1 MELDTLLFNT
11 TFMKKFRF
19 LYIAAAA
26 LLFAA
31 CANEEDG
38 IGNSGPVAAT
48 VQADIVKNVTRATVD
63 DTWSNNDAIGVNVT
77 SIGYTIGNNVKY
89 TTTGDG
95 NFTSD
100 NPIYFAD
107 ATETVNFNAYY
118 PYQENVDGNGIV
130 NNWNMAEVKEG
141 EPCPADFLFA
151 NDATATKSSPQ
162 VQFIGDNKFKHC
174 MSMIRL
180 TFRAGNGINAN
191 NAILKNQLKLKGI
204 YKTGSINTQ
213 TGEVT
218 VSGDRGIYESDV
230 DNKSLKNDVTCTC
243 EFIVFPQSLDNNKMD
258 IEFEVADNGTIN
270 TYTTSLPSSTN
281 NEFKSGYLYTY
292 TISIHNTGVVID
304 KAGITAWL
312 PSDEGGLDAELQ

>member
-1 MELDTLLFNT
+1 
-11 TFMKKFRF
+11 MKKFRF

-38 IGNSGPVAAT
+38 IGNNGPVAAT
-48 VQADIVKNVTRATVD
+48 VKADIVKNVTRATTGN
-63 DTWSNNDAIGVNVT
+63 TWSKNDAIGVYVT
-77 SIGYTIGNNVKY
+77 SPGYTIGDNVKY

-107 ATETVNFNAYY
+107 ARETVIFNAYY
-118 PYQENVDGNGIV
+118 PYQENMDGNGIV

-151 NDATATKSSPQ
+151 TGATATKSSPQ
-162 VQFIGDNKFKHC
+162 VQFTGDNQFKHC

-180 TFRAGNGINAN
+180 TFKAGDGINPY

-218 VSGDRGIYESDV
+218 IYGDRGIYESDV
-230 DNKSLKNDVTCTC
+230 DNKSLKNGATC

-258 IEFEVADNGTIN
+258 IELEVADNGTIN
-270 TYTTSLPSSTN
+270 TYTTSLTSSTN
-281 NEFKSGYLYTY
+281 NEFKGGYLYTY
-292 TISIHNTGVVID
+292 PIRINNTGVVIE

-312 PSDEGGLDAELQ
+312 PSDEPDLDAVQQ

>member
-1 MELDTLLFNT
+1 
-11 TFMKKFRF
+11 MKKFKI

-38 IGNSGPVAAT
+38 IGNNGPVAAT
-48 VQADIVKNVTRATVD
+48 VQADIVKNATRATTD
-63 DTWSNNDAIGVNVT
+63 NTWSSNDAIGVNVT
-77 SIGYTIGNNVKY
+77 SIGYTIGDNVKY

-107 ATETVNFNAYY
+107 ARETVNFNAYY

-162 VQFIGDNKFKHC
+162 VQFTGDNQFKHC

-180 TFRAGNGINAN
+180 TFKAGDGINPY

-204 YKTGSINTQ
+204 YKTGSINTVK
-213 TGEVT
+213 GEVT
-218 VSGDRGIYESDV
+218 ISGDRGIYESDV
-230 DNKSLKNDVTCTC
+230 DDKSLKDGVTC

-258 IEFEVADNGTIN
+258 IELDVADNGTIN
-270 TYTTSLPSSTN
+270 TYTTSLGSSTN
-281 NEFKSGYLYTY
+281 NEFKGGYQYTY
-292 TISIHNTGVVID
+292 TISINNTGVVID
-304 KAGITAWL
+304 NAGITKWQTI
-312 PSDEGGLDAELQ
+312 DEGDLHAELQ

>member
-1 MELDTLLFNT
+1 
-11 TFMKKFRF
+11 MKKFRF

-38 IGNSGPVAAT
+38 IGNNDPVAAT
-48 VQADIVKNVTRATVD
+48 VQADIVKNATRATTD
-63 DTWSNNDAIGVNVT
+63 NTWSNNDAIGVNVT
-77 SIGYTIGNNVKY
+77 SIGYTIGDNVKY

-95 NFTSD
+95 KFTSD

-107 ATETVNFNAYY
+107 ARETVNFNAYY

-151 NDATATKSSPQ
+151 TGATATKSSPQ
-162 VQFIGDNKFKHC
+162 VQFTGDNQFKHC

-180 TFRAGNGINAN
+180 TFKAGKGINAN

-218 VSGDRGIYESDV
+218 IYGDRGIYESDV
-230 DNKSLKNDVTCTC
+230 DNKSLKNGATC

-258 IEFEVADNGTIN
+258 IELEVADNGTIN

-281 NEFKSGYLYTY
+281 NEFKGGYLYTY

>member
-1 MELDTLLFNT
+1 
-11 TFMKKFRF
+11 MKKFRF

-38 IGNSGPVAAT
+38 IGNNGPVAAT
-48 VQADIVKNVTRATVD
+48 VKADIVKNVTRATTGN
-63 DTWSNNDAIGVNVT
+63 TWSENDAIGVNVT
-77 SIGYTIGNNVKY
+77 SKGYTIGNNVKY

-95 NFTSD
+95 KFTSD

-107 ATETVNFNAYY
+107 ARETVNFNAYY

-162 VQFIGDNKFKHC
+162 VQFTGDNQFKHC

-180 TFRAGNGINAN
+180 TFKAGDGINPY

-218 VSGDRGIYESDV
+218 IYGDRGIYESDV
-230 DNKSLKNDVTCTC
+230 DNKSLKNGATC

-258 IEFEVADNGTIN
+258 IELEVAANGTIN
-270 TYTTSLPSSTN
+270 TYTTSLTSSTN
-281 NEFKSGYLYTY
+281 NEFKGGYLYTY
-292 TISIHNTGVVID
+292 PIRINNTGVVIE
-304 KAGITAWL
+304 KAGITAWQ
-312 PSDEGGLDAELQ
+312 PSDEPDLDAVQQ

>member
-1 MELDTLLFNT
+1 
-11 TFMKKFRF
+11 MKKFRF

-38 IGNSGPVAAT
+38 IGNNGPVAAT
-48 VQADIVKNVTRATVD
+48 VKADIVKNVTRATTD
-63 DTWSNNDAIGVNVT
+63 NTWSNNDAIGVNVT
-77 SIGYTIGNNVKY
+77 SIGYTIGDNVKY

-95 NFTSD
+95 KFTSD

-107 ATETVNFNAYY
+107 ARETVNFNAYY

-162 VQFIGDNKFKHC
+162 VQFTGDNQFKHC

-180 TFRAGNGINAN
+180 TFKAGDGINPY

-218 VSGDRGIYESDV
+218 IYGDRGIYESDV
-230 DNKSLKNDVTCTC
+230 DNKSLKNGATC

-258 IEFEVADNGTIN
+258 IELEVADNGTIN

-281 NEFKSGYLYTY
+281 NEFKGGYLYTY
-292 TISIHNTGVVID
+292 TISIHNTGVVIE

-312 PSDEGGLDAELQ
+312 PSDEGGLDAVQQ

>member
-1 MELDTLLFNT
+1 
-11 TFMKKFRF
+11 MKKFRF

-48 VQADIVKNVTRATVD
+48 VKADIVKNVTRATTD
-63 DTWSNNDAIGVNVT
+63 DTWSKNDAIGVYVT
-77 SIGYTIGNNVKY
+77 SPGYTIGDNVKY

-107 ATETVNFNAYY
+107 ARETVNFNAYY

-151 NDATATKSSPQ
+151 RDATATKSSPQ
-162 VQFIGDNKFKHC
+162 VQFTGDNKFKHC

-180 TFRAGNGINAN
+180 TFKAGDGINAS
-191 NAILKNQLKLKGI
+191 NALLWNKLKLKGI
-204 YKTGSINTQ
+204 YKTGSINTL

-218 VSGDRGIYESDV
+218 VSGNRGIYESDV
-230 DNKSLKNDVTCTC
+230 NDKSLKNGVTC

-258 IEFEVADNGTIN
+258 IELEVADNGTIN
-270 TYTTSLPSSTN
+270 TYTASLPSSTN
-281 NEFKSGYLYTY
+281 NEFKGGNQYTY
-292 TISIHNTGVVID
+292 TIRICNTGVVIEN
-304 KAGITAWL
+304 AGIESWQ
-312 PSDEGGLDAELQ
+312 PNEEGPLDAEQQ

>member
-1 MELDTLLFNT
+1 
-11 TFMKKFRF
+11 MKKFRF

-38 IGNSGPVAAT
+38 IGNNGPVAAT
-48 VQADIVKNVTRATVD
+48 VKADIVKNITRATTG
-63 DTWSNNDAIGVNVT
+63 DTWSKNDAIGVYVT
-77 SIGYTIGNNVKY
+77 SPGYTIGDNVKY

-107 ATETVNFNAYY
+107 ARETVIFNAYY
-118 PYQENVDGNGIV
+118 PYQENMDGNGIV
-130 NNWNMAEVKEG
+130 DNWNMAEVKEG

-151 NDATATKSSPQ
+151 TGATATKSSPQ
-162 VQFIGDNKFKHC
+162 VQFTGDNQFKHC

-180 TFRAGNGINAN
+180 TFKAGDGINAN
-191 NAILKNQLKLKGI
+191 NANLKNKLKLKGI
-204 YKTGSINTQ
+204 YKTGSINTL

-230 DNKSLKNDVTCTC
+230 NDKSLKNGVTC

-258 IEFEVADNGTIN
+258 IELEVADNGTIN
-270 TYTTSLPSSTN
+270 TYTASLPSSTN
-281 NEFKSGYLYTY
+281 NEFKGGNQYTY
-292 TISIHNTGVVID
+292 TIRICNTGVVIEN
-304 KAGITAWL
+304 AGIESWQ
-312 PSDEGGLDAELQ
+312 PNEEGPLDAEQQ

>member
-1 MELDTLLFNT
+1 
-11 TFMKKFRF
+11 MKKFKI

-38 IGNSGPVAAT
+38 IGNNGPVAAT
-48 VQADIVKNVTRATVD
+48 VKADIVKNITRATTG
-63 DTWSNNDAIGVNVT
+63 DTWSKNDAIGVYVT
-77 SIGYTIGNNVKY
+77 SPGYTIGDNVKY

-107 ATETVNFNAYY
+107 ARETVNFNAYY
-118 PYQENVDGNGIV
+118 PYQENMDGNGIV

-151 NDATATKSSPQ
+151 RDATATKSSPQ
-162 VQFIGDNKFKHC
+162 VQFTGDNKFKHC

-180 TFRAGNGINAN
+180 TFKAGDGINAN
-191 NAILKNQLKLKGI
+191 NANLKNKLKLKGI
-204 YKTGSINTQ
+204 YKTGSINTL

-230 DNKSLKNDVTCTC
+230 NDKSLKNGVTC

-281 NEFKSGYLYTY
+281 NEFKGGNQYTY
-292 TISIHNTGVVID
+292 TIRICNTGVVIEN
-304 KAGITAWL
+304 AGIESWQ
-312 PSDEGGLDAELQ
+312 PNEEGPLDAEQQ

>member
-1 MELDTLLFNT
+1 
-11 TFMKKFRF
+11 MKKFRF

-48 VQADIVKNVTRATVD
+48 VQADIVKNATRATTD
-63 DTWSNNDAIGVNVT
+63 NTWSNNDAIGVNVT
-77 SIGYTIGNNVKY
+77 SYGYTIGDNVKY

-107 ATETVNFNAYY
+107 ARETVIFNAYY

-151 NDATATKSSPQ
+151 RDATATKSSPQ
-162 VQFIGDNKFKHC
+162 VQFTGDNQFKHC

-180 TFRAGNGINAN
+180 TFKAGDGINAN
-191 NAILKNQLKLKGI
+191 NANLKNKLKLKGI
-204 YKTGSINTQ
+204 YKTGSINTL

-230 DNKSLKNDVTCTC
+230 NDKSLKNGVTC

-258 IEFEVADNGTIN
+258 IELEVADNGSIN
-270 TYTTSLPSSTN
+270 TYTASLPSSTN
-281 NEFKSGYLYTY
+281 NEFKGGNQYTY
-292 TISIHNTGVVID
+292 TIRICNTGVIIEN
-304 KAGITAWL
+304 AGIESWQ
-312 PSDEGGLDAELQ
+312 PNEEGPLDAEQQ

>member
-151 NDATATKSSPQ
+151 TGATATKSSPQ
-162 VQFIGDNKFKHC
+162 VQFTGDNQFKHC

-180 TFRAGNGINAN
+180 TFKAGKGINAN

-218 VSGDRGIYESDV
+218 ISGDRGIYESDV
-230 DNKSLKNDVTCTC
+230 DNKSLKNEVTCEC

-258 IEFEVADNGTIN
+258 IELEVAANGTIN
-270 TYTTSLPSSTN
+270 TYTTSLGSSTN
-281 NEFKSGYLYTY
+281 NEFKGGYKYTY
-292 TISIHNTGVVID
+292 TISINNTGVVID
-304 KAGITAWL
+304 NAGITKWQTI
-312 PSDEGGLDAELQ
+312 EGGSLDAEQQ

>member
-1 MELDTLLFNT
+1 
-11 TFMKKFRF
+11 MKNFRF
-19 LYIAAAA
+19 LFIAAAA

-31 CANEEDG
+31 WANEEDG
-38 IGNSGPVAAT
+38 IGNNGPVAAT
-48 VQADIVKNVTRATVD
+48 VKADIVKNITRATTG
-63 DTWSNNDAIGVNVT
+63 DTWSKNDAIGVYVT
-77 SIGYTIGNNVKY
+77 SPGYTIGDNVKY

-107 ATETVNFNAYY
+107 ARETVIFNAYY
-118 PYQENVDGNGIV
+118 PYQENMDGNGIV

-151 NDATATKSSPQ
+151 RDATATKSSPQ
-162 VQFIGDNKFKHC
+162 VQFTGDNQFKHC

-180 TFRAGNGINAN
+180 TFKAGDGINAN
-191 NAILKNQLKLKGI
+191 NANLKNKLKLKGI
-204 YKTGSINTQ
+204 YKTGSINTL

-230 DNKSLKNDVTCTC
+230 NDKSLKNGVTC

-258 IEFEVADNGTIN
+258 IELEVADNGSIN
-270 TYTTSLPSSTN
+270 TYTASLPSSTN
-281 NEFKSGYLYTY
+281 NEFKGGNQYTY
-292 TISIHNTGVVID
+292 TIRICNTGVIIEN
-304 KAGITAWL
+304 AGIESWQ
-312 PSDEGGLDAELQ
+312 PNEEGPLDAEQQ

>member
-1 MELDTLLFNT
+1 
-11 TFMKKFRF
+11 MKKFRF

-38 IGNSGPVAAT
+38 IGNNGPVAAT
-48 VQADIVKNVTRATVD
+48 VKADIVKNVTRATTD
-63 DTWSNNDAIGVNVT
+63 NTWSNNDAIGVNVT
-77 SIGYTIGNNVKY
+77 SIGYTIGDNVKY

-95 NFTSD
+95 KFTSD

-107 ATETVNFNAYY
+107 ARETVNFNAYY

-162 VQFIGDNKFKHC
+162 VQFTGDNQFKHC

-180 TFRAGNGINAN
+180 TFKAGDGINPY

-204 YKTGSINTQ
+204 YQYSVN
-213 TGEVT
+213 
-218 VSGDRGIYESDV
+218 SY
-230 DNKSLKNDVTCTC
+230 
-243 EFIVFPQSLDNNKMD
+243 
-258 IEFEVADNGTIN
+258 
-270 TYTTSLPSSTN
+270 
-281 NEFKSGYLYTY
+281 
-292 TISIHNTGVVID
+292 VID
-304 KAGITAWL
+304 
-312 PSDEGGLDAELQ
+312 

>member
-1 MELDTLLFNT
+1 
-11 TFMKKFRF
+11 MKKFRF

-48 VQADIVKNVTRATVD
+48 VKADIVKNVTRATTD
-63 DTWSNNDAIGVNVT
+63 NTWSKNDAIGVNVT
-77 SIGYTIGNNVKY
+77 SPGYTIGDNVKY

-95 NFTSD
+95 NFTSA

-107 ATETVNFNAYY
+107 ARETVNFNAYY

-151 NDATATKSSPQ
+151 TGATATKSSPQ
-162 VQFIGDNKFKHC
+162 VQFTGDNQFKHC

-180 TFRAGNGINAN
+180 TFKAGDGINPY

-213 TGEVT
+213 TGEVIIY
-218 VSGDRGIYESDV
+218 GDRGIYESDV
-230 DNKSLKNDVTCTC
+230 DNKSLKNGATC

-258 IEFEVADNGTIN
+258 IELEVADNGTIN
-270 TYTTSLPSSTN
+270 TYTTSLTSSTN
-281 NEFKSGYLYTY
+281 NEFKCGYLYTY
-292 TISIHNTGVVID
+292 PIRINNTGVVIE
-304 KAGITAWL
+304 KAGITAWQ
-312 PSDEGGLDAELQ
+312 PSDEPDLDAVQQ

>member
-1 MELDTLLFNT
+1 
-11 TFMKKFRF
+11 MKKFKI

-38 IGNSGPVAAT
+38 IGNNGPVAAT

-141 EPCPADFLFA
+141 EQCPADFLFA
-151 NDATATKSSPQ
+151 TGATATKSSPQ
-162 VQFIGDNKFKHC
+162 VQFTGDNQFKHC

-180 TFRAGNGINAN
+180 TFKAGKGINAN

-204 YKTGSINTQ
+204 YKTGSINTVK
-213 TGEVT
+213 GEVT
-218 VSGDRGIYESDV
+218 ISGDRGIYESDV
-230 DNKSLKNDVTCTC
+230 DDKSLKDGVTC

-258 IEFEVADNGTIN
+258 IELDVADNGTIN
-270 TYTTSLPSSTN
+270 TYTTSLGSSTN
-281 NEFKSGYLYTY
+281 NEFKGGYKYTY
-292 TISIHNTGVVID
+292 TISINNTGVVID
-304 KAGITAWL
+304 NAGITKWQTI
-312 PSDEGGLDAELQ
+312 EGGSLDAEQQ

>member
-1 MELDTLLFNT
+1 
-11 TFMKKFRF
+11 MKKFRF

-31 CANEEDG
+31 CANEENG
-38 IGNSGPVAAT
+38 IGNNGPVAAT
-48 VQADIVKNVTRATVD
+48 VQADIVKNATRATTGN
-63 DTWSNNDAIGVNVT
+63 TWSKNDAIGVNVT
-77 SIGYTIGNNVKY
+77 STGYTIGDNVKY

-100 NPIYFAD
+100 NPIYFAS
-107 ATETVNFNAYY
+107 ATEEVQFCAYY

-151 NDATATKSSPQ
+151 RDATATKSSPQ
-162 VQFIGDNKFKHC
+162 VQFTGDNKFKHC

-180 TFRAGNGINAN
+180 TFKAGDGINAS
-191 NAILKNQLKLKGI
+191 NALLWNKLKLKGI
-204 YKTGSINTQ
+204 YKTGSINTL

-218 VSGDRGIYESDV
+218 VSGNRGIYESDV
-230 DNKSLKNDVTCTC
+230 NDKSLKNGVTC

-258 IEFEVADNGTIN
+258 IELEVADNGTIN
-270 TYTTSLPSSTN
+270 TYTASLPSSTN
-281 NEFKSGYLYTY
+281 NEFKGGNQYTY
-292 TISIHNTGVVID
+292 TIRICNTGVVIEN
-304 KAGITAWL
+304 AGIESWQ
-312 PSDEGGLDAELQ
+312 PNEEGPLDAEQQ

>member
-1 MELDTLLFNT
+1 
-11 TFMKKFRF
+11 MKKFRF

-38 IGNSGPVAAT
+38 IGNNGPVAAT
-48 VQADIVKNVTRATVD
+48 VKADIVKNITRATTG
-63 DTWSNNDAIGVNVT
+63 DTWSKNDAIGVYVT
-77 SIGYTIGNNVKY
+77 SPGYTIGDNVKY

-107 ATETVNFNAYY
+107 ARETVIFNAYY
-118 PYQENVDGNGIV
+118 PYQENMDGNGIV
-130 NNWNMAEVKEG
+130 DNWNMAEVKEG

-151 NDATATKSSPQ
+151 TGATATKSSPQ
-162 VQFIGDNKFKHC
+162 VQFTGDNQFKHC

-180 TFRAGNGINAN
+180 TFKAGKGIDAN
-191 NAILKNQLKLKGI
+191 NANLKNNLKLKGI

-213 TGEVT
+213 TGEVIIY
-218 VSGDRGIYESDV
+218 GDRGIYESDV
-230 DNKSLKNDVTCTC
+230 DNKSLKNGATC

-258 IEFEVADNGTIN
+258 IELEVADNGTIN
-270 TYTTSLPSSTN
+270 TYTASLPSSTN
-281 NEFKSGYLYTY
+281 NEFKGGNQYTY
-292 TISIHNTGVVID
+292 TIRICNTGVVIEN
-304 KAGITAWL
+304 AGIESWQ
-312 PSDEGGLDAELQ
+312 PNEEGPLDAEQQ

>member
-1 MELDTLLFNT
+1 
-11 TFMKKFRF
+11 MKKFKI

-38 IGNSGPVAAT
+38 IGNNGPVAAT
-48 VQADIVKNVTRATVD
+48 VQADIVKNITRATTD
-63 DTWSNNDAIGVNVT
+63 DTWSKNDAIGVNVT
-77 SIGYTIGNNVKY
+77 SSGYTIGDNVKY

-95 NFTSD
+95 NFTSA
-100 NPIYFAD
+100 NPIYFAS
-107 ATETVNFNAYY
+107 ATEEVQFCAYY

-151 NDATATKSSPQ
+151 RDATATKSSPQ
-162 VQFIGDNKFKHC
+162 VQFTGDNKFKHC

-180 TFRAGNGINAN
+180 TFKAGDGINAS
-191 NAILKNQLKLKGI
+191 NALLWNKLKLKGI
-204 YKTGSINTQ
+204 YKTGSINTL

-218 VSGDRGIYESDV
+218 VSGNRGIYESDV
-230 DNKSLKNDVTCTC
+230 NDKSLKNGVTC

-258 IEFEVADNGTIN
+258 IELEVADNGTIN
-270 TYTTSLPSSTN
+270 TYTASLPSSTN
-281 NEFKSGYLYTY
+281 NEFKGGNQYTY
-292 TISIHNTGVVID
+292 TIRICNTGVVIEN
-304 KAGITAWL
+304 AGIESWQ
-312 PSDEGGLDAELQ
+312 PNEEGPLDAEQQ

>member
-1 MELDTLLFNT
+1 
-11 TFMKKFRF
+11 MKKFKI

-38 IGNSGPVAAT
+38 IGNNGPVAAT

-151 NDATATKSSPQ
+151 TGATATKSSPQ
-162 VQFIGDNKFKHC
+162 VQFTGDNQFKHC

-180 TFRAGNGINAN
+180 TFKAGKGINAN

-204 YKTGSINTQ
+204 YKTGSINTVK
-213 TGEVT
+213 GEVT
-218 VSGDRGIYESDV
+218 ISGDRGIYESDV
-230 DNKSLKNDVTCTC
+230 DDKSLKDGVTC

-258 IEFEVADNGTIN
+258 IELDVADNGTIN
-270 TYTTSLPSSTN
+270 SYTTSLPSSTN
-281 NEFKSGYLYTY
+281 NEFKGGYQYTY
-292 TISIHNTGVVID
+292 TISINNTGVVID
-304 KAGITAWL
+304 NAGITKWQTI
-312 PSDEGGLDAELQ
+312 EGGSLDAEQQ

>member
-1 MELDTLLFNT
+1 
-11 TFMKKFRF
+11 MKKFKI

-48 VQADIVKNVTRATVD
+48 VQADIVKNATRATTD
-63 DTWSNNDAIGVNVT
+63 NTWSSNDAIGVNVT
-77 SIGYTIGNNVKY
+77 STGYTIGDNVKY

-100 NPIYFAD
+100 NPIYFAS
-107 ATETVNFNAYY
+107 ATEEVQFCAYY

-162 VQFIGDNKFKHC
+162 VQFTGDNQFKHC

-180 TFRAGNGINAN
+180 TFKAGDGINEN
-191 NAILKNQLKLKGI
+191 NANLKNQLKLKSI

-218 VSGDRGIYESDV
+218 IYGDRGIYESDV
-230 DNKSLKNDVTCTC
+230 DNKSLKNGATC

-258 IEFEVADNGTIN
+258 IELEVADNGTIN
-270 TYTTSLPSSTN
+270 TYTTSLTSSTN
-281 NEFKSGYLYTY
+281 NEFKGGYLYTY
-292 TISIHNTGVVID
+292 PIRINNTGVVIE
-304 KAGITAWL
+304 KAGIIEWQ
-312 PSDEGGLDAELQ
+312 PIEEGPLDAEQQ

>member
-1 MELDTLLFNT
+1 
-11 TFMKKFRF
+11 MKKFRF

-38 IGNSGPVAAT
+38 IGNNGPVAAT
-48 VQADIVKNVTRATVD
+48 VQADIVKNITRATTG
-63 DTWSNNDAIGVNVT
+63 DTWSENDAIGVNVT
-77 SIGYTIGNNVKY
+77 STGYTIGDNVKY

-107 ATETVNFNAYY
+107 ARETVNFNAYY

-151 NDATATKSSPQ
+151 RDATATKSSPQ
-162 VQFIGDNKFKHC
+162 VQFTGDNKFKHC

-180 TFRAGNGINAN
+180 TFKAGDGINAS
-191 NAILKNQLKLKGI
+191 NALLWNKLKLKGI
-204 YKTGSINTQ
+204 YKTGSINTL

-218 VSGDRGIYESDV
+218 VSGNRGIYESDV
-230 DNKSLKNDVTCTC
+230 NDKSLKNGVTC

-258 IEFEVADNGTIN
+258 IELEVADNGTIN
-270 TYTTSLPSSTN
+270 TYTASLPSSTN
-281 NEFKSGYLYTY
+281 NEFKGGNQYTY
-292 TISIHNTGVVID
+292 TIRICNTGVVIEN
-304 KAGITAWL
+304 AGIESWQ
-312 PSDEGGLDAELQ
+312 PNEEGPLDAEQQ

>member
-1 MELDTLLFNT
+1 
-11 TFMKKFRF
+11 MKKFRF
-19 LYIAAAA
+19 LYIAAVA

-38 IGNSGPVAAT
+38 INNSGPVAAT

-107 ATETVNFNAYY
+107 ARETVNFNAYY

-162 VQFIGDNKFKHC
+162 VQFTGDNQFKHC

-180 TFRAGNGINAN
+180 TFKAGDGINPY

-218 VSGDRGIYESDV
+218 IYGDRGIYESDV
-230 DNKSLKNDVTCTC
+230 DNKSLKNGATC

-258 IEFEVADNGTIN
+258 IELEVADNGTIN
-270 TYTTSLPSSTN
+270 TYTTSLTSSTN
-281 NEFKSGYLYTY
+281 NEFKGGYLYTY
-292 TISIHNTGVVID
+292 PIRINNTGVVIEN
-304 KAGITAWL
+304 AGITAWL
-312 PSDEGGLDAELQ
+312 PSEEGGLDAVQQ

>member
-1 MELDTLLFNT
+1 
-11 TFMKKFRF
+11 MKKFRF

-38 IGNSGPVAAT
+38 IGNNDPVAAT
-48 VQADIVKNVTRATVD
+48 VKADIVKNITRATTG
-63 DTWSNNDAIGVNVT
+63 DTWAKNDAIGVYVT
-77 SIGYTIGNNVKY
+77 SPGYTIGDNVKY

-107 ATETVNFNAYY
+107 ARETVNFNAYY
-118 PYQENVDGNGIV
+118 PYQENMDGNGIV

-151 NDATATKSSPQ
+151 RDATATKSSPQ
-162 VQFIGDNKFKHC
+162 VQFTGDNQFKHC

-180 TFRAGNGINAN
+180 TFKAGDGINAN
-191 NAILKNQLKLKGI
+191 NANLKNKLKLKGI
-204 YKTGSINTQ
+204 YKTGSINTL

-230 DNKSLKNDVTCTC
+230 NDKSLKNGVTC

-281 NEFKSGYLYTY
+281 NEFKGGNQYTY
-292 TISIHNTGVVID
+292 TIRICNTGVVIE
-304 KAGITAWL
+304 KANIESWQ
-312 PSDEGGLDAELQ
+312 PNYEGSLDAEQQ

>member
-1 MELDTLLFNT
+1 
-11 TFMKKFRF
+11 MKKFRF

-38 IGNSGPVAAT
+38 IGNNGPVAAT
-48 VQADIVKNVTRATVD
+48 VQADIVKNITRATTD
-63 DTWSNNDAIGVNVT
+63 DTWSKNDAIGVYVT
-77 SIGYTIGNNVKY
+77 SPGYTIGDNVKY
-89 TTTGDG
+89 TTPGDG

-107 ATETVNFNAYY
+107 ARETVNFNAYY
-118 PYQENVDGNGIV
+118 PYQENMDGNGIV

-151 NDATATKSSPQ
+151 RDATATKSSPQ
-162 VQFIGDNKFKHC
+162 VQFTGDNKFKHC

-180 TFRAGNGINAN
+180 TFKAGDGINAS
-191 NAILKNQLKLKGI
+191 NALLWNKLKLKGI
-204 YKTGSINTQ
+204 YKTGSINTL

-218 VSGDRGIYESDV
+218 ISGDRGIYESDV
-230 DNKSLKNDVTCTC
+230 NNKSLKNDATC

-258 IEFEVADNGTIN
+258 IELEVADNGTIN
-270 TYTTSLPSSTN
+270 TYTASLPSSTN
-281 NEFKSGYLYTY
+281 NEFKGGNQYTY
-292 TISIHNTGVVID
+292 TIRICNTGVVIEN
-304 KAGITAWL
+304 AGIESWQ
-312 PSDEGGLDAELQ
+312 PNEEGPLDAEQQ

>member
-1 MELDTLLFNT
+1 
-11 TFMKKFRF
+11 MKKFRF

-38 IGNSGPVAAT
+38 IGNNGPVAAT
-48 VQADIVKNVTRATVD
+48 VKADIVKNVTRATTD
-63 DTWSNNDAIGVNVT
+63 NTWSNNDAIGVNVT
-77 SIGYTIGNNVKY
+77 SKGYTIGDNVKY

-95 NFTSD
+95 KFTSD

-107 ATETVNFNAYY
+107 ARETVNFNAYY

-151 NDATATKSSPQ
+151 KDATATKSSPQ
-162 VQFIGDNKFKHC
+162 VQFTGDNQFKHC

-180 TFRAGNGINAN
+180 TFKAGDGINPY

-218 VSGDRGIYESDV
+218 IYGDRGIYESDV
-230 DNKSLKNDVTCTC
+230 DNKSLKNGATC

-258 IEFEVADNGTIN
+258 IELEVADNGTIN
-270 TYTTSLPSSTN
+270 TYTTSLTSSTN
-281 NEFKSGYLYTY
+281 NEFKGGYLYTY
-292 TISIHNTGVVID
+292 PIRINNTGVVIE

-312 PSDEGGLDAELQ
+312 PSDEPDLDAVQQ

>member
-1 MELDTLLFNT
+1 
-11 TFMKKFRF
+11 MKKFKI

-38 IGNSGPVAAT
+38 IGNNGPVAAT

-107 ATETVNFNAYY
+107 ARETVNFNAYY

-151 NDATATKSSPQ
+151 TGATATKSSPQ
-162 VQFIGDNKFKHC
+162 VQFTGDNQFKHC

-180 TFRAGNGINAN
+180 TFKAGKGINAN

-204 YKTGSINTQ
+204 YKTGSINTVK
-213 TGEVT
+213 GEVT
-218 VSGDRGIYESDV
+218 ISGDRGIYESDV
-230 DNKSLKNDVTCTC
+230 DDKSLKDGVTC

-258 IEFEVADNGTIN
+258 IELDVADNGTIN
-270 TYTTSLPSSTN
+270 TYTTSLGSSTN
-281 NEFKSGYLYTY
+281 NEFKGGYQYTY
-292 TISIHNTGVVID
+292 TISINNTGVVID
-304 KAGITAWL
+304 NAGITKWQTI
-312 PSDEGGLDAELQ
+312 DEGDLHAELQ

>member
-1 MELDTLLFNT
+1 
-11 TFMKKFRF
+11 MKKFKIF
-19 LYIAAAA
+19 YIAAAA

-48 VQADIVKNVTRATVD
+48 VQADIVKNVTRATTD
-63 DTWSNNDAIGVNVT
+63 NTWSNNDAIGVNVT
-77 SIGYTIGNNVKY
+77 STGYTIGDNVKY

-95 NFTSD
+95 KFTSD

-107 ATETVNFNAYY
+107 ARETVIFNAYY
-118 PYQENVDGNGIV
+118 PYQENMDGNGIV

-151 NDATATKSSPQ
+151 KDATATKSSPQ
-162 VQFIGDNKFKHC
+162 VQFTGDNQFKHC

-180 TFRAGNGINAN
+180 TFKAGKGINAN

-218 VSGDRGIYESDV
+218 IYGDRGIYESDV
-230 DNKSLKNDVTCTC
+230 DNKSLKNGATC
-243 EFIVFPQSLDNNKMD
+243 EFIVFPQPLDNNKMD
-258 IEFEVADNGTIN
+258 IELEVADNGTIN
-270 TYTTSLPSSTN
+270 TYTTSLFSSTN
-281 NEFKSGYLYTY
+281 NEFKGGYLYT
-292 TISIHNTGVVID
+292 
-304 KAGITAWL
+304 
-312 PSDEGGLDAELQ
+312 

>member
-1 MELDTLLFNT
+1 
-11 TFMKKFRF
+11 MKKFRF

-48 VQADIVKNVTRATVD
+48 VKADIVKNVTRATTD
-63 DTWSNNDAIGVNVT
+63 DTWSKNDAIGVYVT
-77 SIGYTIGNNVKY
+77 SPGYTIGDNVKY

-107 ATETVNFNAYY
+107 ARETVNFNAYY
-118 PYQENVDGNGIV
+118 PYQENMDGNGIV

-151 NDATATKSSPQ
+151 RDATATKSSPQ
-162 VQFIGDNKFKHC
+162 VQFTGDNQFKHC

-180 TFRAGNGINAN
+180 TFKAGDGINAN
-191 NAILKNQLKLKGI
+191 NANLKNKLKLKGI
-204 YKTGSINTQ
+204 YKTGSINTL

-230 DNKSLKNDVTCTC
+230 NDKSLKNGVTC

-258 IEFEVADNGTIN
+258 IELEVADNGSIN
-270 TYTTSLPSSTN
+270 TYTASLPSSTN
-281 NEFKSGYLYTY
+281 NEFKGGNQYTY
-292 TISIHNTGVVID
+292 TIRICNTGVIIEN
-304 KAGITAWL
+304 AGIESWQ
-312 PSDEGGLDAELQ
+312 PNEEGPLDAEQQ

>member
-1 MELDTLLFNT
+1 
-11 TFMKKFRF
+11 MKKFRF

-38 IGNSGPVAAT
+38 IGNNGPVAAT
-48 VQADIVKNVTRATVD
+48 VKADIVKNVTRATTD
-63 DTWSNNDAIGVNVT
+63 NTWSENDAIGVNVT
-77 SIGYTIGNNVKY
+77 SIGYTIGDNVKY

-95 NFTSD
+95 KFTSD

-107 ATETVNFNAYY
+107 ARETVNFNAYY

-162 VQFIGDNKFKHC
+162 VQFTGDNQFKHC

-180 TFRAGNGINAN
+180 TFKAGNGINPN

-218 VSGDRGIYESDV
+218 ISGDRGIYESDV
-230 DNKSLKNDVTCTC
+230 DNKSLKNGATC
-243 EFIVFPQSLDNNKMD
+243 EFIVFPQPLDNNKMD
-258 IEFEVADNGTIN
+258 IELEVADNGTIN
-270 TYTTSLPSSTN
+270 TYTTSLTSSTN
-281 NEFKSGYLYTY
+281 NEFKGGYLYTY
-292 TISIHNTGVVID
+292 PIRIHNTGVVIE
-304 KAGITAWL
+304 KAGITAWQ
-312 PSDEGGLDAELQ
+312 PSDEPDLDAVQQ

>member
-1 MELDTLLFNT
+1 
-11 TFMKKFRF
+11 MKKFRF

-38 IGNSGPVAAT
+38 IGNNGPVAAT
-48 VQADIVKNVTRATVD
+48 VQADIVKNVTRATTGN
-63 DTWSNNDAIGVNVT
+63 TWSNNDAIGVYVT
-77 SIGYTIGNNVKY
+77 STGYTIGNNVKY

-95 NFTSD
+95 KFTSD

-107 ATETVNFNAYY
+107 ARETVNFNAYY

-151 NDATATKSSPQ
+151 TGATATKSSPQ
-162 VQFIGDNKFKHC
+162 VQFTGDNQFKHC

-180 TFRAGNGINAN
+180 TFKAGDGINPY

-218 VSGDRGIYESDV
+218 IYGDRGIYESDV
-230 DNKSLKNDVTCTC
+230 DNKSLKNGATC

-258 IEFEVADNGTIN
+258 IELEVADNGTIN

-281 NEFKSGYLYTY
+281 NEFKGGYLYTY
-292 TISIHNTGVVID
+292 PIRINNTGVVIEN
-304 KAGITAWL
+304 AGITAWL
-312 PSDEGGLDAELQ
+312 PSEEGGLDAVQQ

>member
-1 MELDTLLFNT
+1 
-11 TFMKKFRF
+11 MKKFRF
-19 LYIAAAA
+19 LYIAAVA

-31 CANEEDG
+31 CAYEEDG
-38 IGNSGPVAAT
+38 INNSGPVAAT

-151 NDATATKSSPQ
+151 TGATATKSSPQ
-162 VQFIGDNKFKHC
+162 VQFTGDNQFKHC

-180 TFRAGNGINAN
+180 TFKAGKGINAN

-204 YKTGSINTQ
+204 YKTGSINTVK
-213 TGEVT
+213 GEVT
-218 VSGDRGIYESDV
+218 ISGDRGIYESDV
-230 DNKSLKNDVTCTC
+230 DDKSLKDGVTC

-258 IEFEVADNGTIN
+258 IELDVADNGTIN
-270 TYTTSLPSSTN
+270 TYTTSLGSSTN
-281 NEFKSGYLYTY
+281 NEFKGGYKYTY
-292 TISIHNTGVVID
+292 TISINNTGVVID
-304 KAGITAWL
+304 NAGITKWQTI
-312 PSDEGGLDAELQ
+312 EGGSLDAEQQ

>member
-1 MELDTLLFNT
+1 
-11 TFMKKFRF
+11 MKKFRF

-38 IGNSGPVAAT
+38 IGNNGPVAAT
-48 VQADIVKNVTRATVD
+48 VKADIVKNVTRATTGN
-63 DTWSNNDAIGVNVT
+63 TWSENDAIGVNVT

-95 NFTSD
+95 KFTSD

-107 ATETVNFNAYY
+107 ARETVNFNAYY

-151 NDATATKSSPQ
+151 TGATATKSSPQ
-162 VQFIGDNKFKHC
+162 VQFTGDNQFKHC

-180 TFRAGNGINAN
+180 TFKAGKGINAN

-204 YKTGSINTQ
+204 YKTGSINTL

-218 VSGDRGIYESDV
+218 IYGDRGIYESDV
-230 DNKSLKNDVTCTC
+230 DNKSLKNGATC

-258 IEFEVADNGTIN
+258 IELEVADNGTIN
-270 TYTTSLPSSTN
+270 TYTTSLTSSTN
-281 NEFKSGYLYTY
+281 NEFKGGYLYTY
-292 TISIHNTGVVID
+292 PIRINNTGVVIE

-312 PSDEGGLDAELQ
+312 PSDEPDLDAVQQ

>member
-1 MELDTLLFNT
+1 
-11 TFMKKFRF
+11 MKKFRF

-38 IGNSGPVAAT
+38 IGNNGPVAAT
-48 VQADIVKNVTRATVD
+48 VKADIVKNVTRATTGN
-63 DTWSNNDAIGVNVT
+63 TWSENDAIGVNVT

-95 NFTSD
+95 KFTSD

-107 ATETVNFNAYY
+107 ARETVNFNAYY

-162 VQFIGDNKFKHC
+162 VQFTGDNQFKHC

-180 TFRAGNGINAN
+180 TFKAGKGINAN

-218 VSGDRGIYESDV
+218 IYGDRGIYESDV
-230 DNKSLKNDVTCTC
+230 DNKSLKNGATC

-258 IEFEVADNGTIN
+258 IELEVADNGTIN
-270 TYTTSLPSSTN
+270 TYTTSLTSSTN
-281 NEFKSGYLYTY
+281 NEFKGGYLYTY
-292 TISIHNTGVVID
+292 PIRINNTGVVIE

-312 PSDEGGLDAELQ
+312 PSDEPDLDAVQQ

>member
-1 MELDTLLFNT
+1 
-11 TFMKKFRF
+11 MKKFKIF
-19 LYIAAAA
+19 YIAAAA

-48 VQADIVKNVTRATVD
+48 VQADIVKNVTRATTD
-63 DTWSNNDAIGVNVT
+63 NTWSNNDAIGVNVT
-77 SIGYTIGNNVKY
+77 SKGYTIGDNAKY

-95 NFTSD
+95 KFTSD
-100 NPIYFAD
+100 NPIYFAS
-107 ATETVNFNAYY
+107 ATEEVQFCAYY

-151 NDATATKSSPQ
+151 TGATATKSSPQ
-162 VQFIGDNKFKHC
+162 VQFTGDNQFKHC

-180 TFRAGNGINAN
+180 TFKAGDGINPY

-218 VSGDRGIYESDV
+218 IYGDRGIYESDV
-230 DNKSLKNDVTCTC
+230 DNKSLKNGATC

-258 IEFEVADNGTIN
+258 IELEVADNGTIN

-281 NEFKSGYLYTY
+281 NEFKGGYLYTY

-312 PSDEGGLDAELQ
+312 PSDEGGLDAVQQ

>member
-1 MELDTLLFNT
+1 
-11 TFMKKFRF
+11 MKKFRF

-38 IGNSGPVAAT
+38 IGNNGPVAAT
-48 VQADIVKNVTRATVD
+48 VKADIVKNATRATTD
-63 DTWSNNDAIGVNVT
+63 NTWSSNDAIGVNVT
-77 SIGYTIGNNVKY
+77 STGYTIGDNVKY

-100 NPIYFAD
+100 NPIYFAS
-107 ATETVNFNAYY
+107 ATEEVQFCAYY

-151 NDATATKSSPQ
+151 TGATATKSSPQ
-162 VQFIGDNKFKHC
+162 VQFTGDNKFKHC

-180 TFRAGNGINAN
+180 IFRAGKGIYAN
-191 NAILKNQLKLKGI
+191 TAILKNQLKLKGI

-218 VSGDRGIYESDV
+218 ISGDRGIYESDV
-230 DNKSLKNDVTCTC
+230 DNKSLKNGATC

-258 IEFEVADNGTIN
+258 IELEVAANGTIN
-270 TYTTSLPSSTN
+270 SYTTSLGSSTN
-281 NEFKSGYLYTY
+281 NEFKGGYQYTY
-292 TISIHNTGVVID
+292 TISINNTGVVID
-304 KAGITAWL
+304 NAGITKWQTI
-312 PSDEGGLDAELQ
+312 DEGGLDAELQ

>member
-1 MELDTLLFNT
+1 
-11 TFMKKFRF
+11 MKKFRF

-38 IGNSGPVAAT
+38 IGNNGPVAAT
-48 VQADIVKNVTRATVD
+48 VKADIVKNITRATTG
-63 DTWSNNDAIGVNVT
+63 DTWSKNDAIGVYVT
-77 SIGYTIGNNVKY
+77 SPGYTIGDNVKY

-107 ATETVNFNAYY
+107 ARETVNFNAYY
-118 PYQENVDGNGIV
+118 PYQENMDGNGIV

-151 NDATATKSSPQ
+151 RDATATKSSPQ
-162 VQFIGDNKFKHC
+162 VQFTGDNQFKHC

-180 TFRAGNGINAN
+180 TFKAGDGINAN
-191 NAILKNQLKLKGI
+191 NVNLKNKLKLKGI
-204 YKTGSINTQ
+204 YKTGSINTL

-230 DNKSLKNDVTCTC
+230 NDKSLKNGVTC

-258 IEFEVADNGTIN
+258 IELEVADNGSIN
-270 TYTTSLPSSTN
+270 TYTASLPSSTN
-281 NEFKSGYLYTY
+281 NEFKGGNQYTY
-292 TISIHNTGVVID
+292 TIRICNTGVIIEN
-304 KAGITAWL
+304 AGIESWQ
-312 PSDEGGLDAELQ
+312 PNEEGPLDAEQQ